1 MRHITLLYIFILLIL
16 QSCSNDEL
24 IVEGE
29 EPFRFGNIELHVK
42 SVDPNLSN
50 IPIINQTRIFAFNS
64 RTKNFNYELL
74 NVNYESDGFT
84 SLIKTGSWR
93 LALLSAPDK
102 NIWLPAYSNKTYDD
116 LVMYEY
122 QPGQNVKGSDP
133 ALELFTAFVDVDN
146 ISEGQD
152 VYSSATMSRNVAKVE
167 VTIKK
172 LFGEIDPDA
181 SENRVILYDVPNK
194 ISYAG
199 NLLPNAQNP
208 ETLSSGVFTPL
219 KLKTEGGVLVSE
231 DVSFIIPGNK
241 DDINGI
247 NEISHKMKLAIQL
260 KRKDGSIYYK
270 QREINLSAK
279 CNEILRINL
288 TVNALTIDLETSV
301 HPWLVIPVK
310 PEI

>member
-1 MRHITLLYIFILLIL
+1 MRYIALLYLLILL
-16 QSCSNDEL
+16 QSCSNDEFHA
-24 IVEGE
+24 E
-29 EPFRFGNIELHVK
+29 EEQPVRFGNLELHVK
-42 SVDPNLSN
+42 SADPNLSN

-64 RTKNFNYELL
+64 ATRNFNYELL
-74 NVNYESDGFT
+74 NVNYGNDGFN

-93 LALLSAPDK
+93 LALLSAVDK
-102 NIWLPAYSNKTYDD
+102 NVWLPAYSNKTYDD

-122 QPGQNVKGSDP
+122 QPTQSNTGSAP
-133 ALELFTAFVDVDN
+133 ALELFTAFADVDH
-146 ISEGQD
+146 ITEGQN
-152 VYSSATMSRNVAKVE
+152 VQASAMMSRNVAKVE
-167 VTIKK
+167 VSIKK

-181 SENRVILYDVPNK
+181 SENRIFLHNVPNK

-199 NLLPNAQNP
+199 NLLPDAQNP
-208 ETLSSGVFTPL
+208 DTLATGIFTPL
-219 KLKTEGGVLVSE
+219 KLKIESGVLIGE

-241 DDINGI
+241 DDISGI
-247 NEISHKMKLAIQL
+247 NEISHKMRLAIQL

-279 CNEILRINL
+279 CNEILRVNL

-301 HPWLVIPVK
+301 HPWLVVPVK